1 MKCRDTRGYRGC
13 VTLLVLAGGG
23 GGGARMCQFPYLI
36 IFDLERQLDRFRKIV
51 VILFSS
57 EINFNQGNHYCL
69 IEYFKTN
76 TFLQSINIIPCILF
90 QEF

>member
-13 VTLLVLAGGG
+13 VILLVLAGGE
-23 GGGARMCQFPYLI
+23 GAMMCQFPYLI

-57 EINFNQGNHYCL
+57 EINFNQDNHYCL

-76 TFLQSINIIPCILF
+76 KFLQSINIIPCIVF